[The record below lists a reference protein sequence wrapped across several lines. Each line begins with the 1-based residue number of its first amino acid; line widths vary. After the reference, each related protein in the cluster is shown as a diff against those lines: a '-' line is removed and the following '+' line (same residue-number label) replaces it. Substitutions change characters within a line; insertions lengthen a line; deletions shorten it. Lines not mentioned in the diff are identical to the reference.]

1 MEMDMGT
8 PEHSE
13 SLPHWSNVAMFA
25 NKLENFR
32 KRQRGFWLL
41 FRECCGQCEAGGFF
55 ENILT
60 DVTAVRREHPAGSY
74 QPDLTLERGD
84 NPPVWLEFT
93 DASPPSIQKLA
104 YCAAHGI
111 DIFQLDGG
119 QRPADS
125 SVFKAHIAPRNCRQR
140 RRQRLNDMWEHLRKL
155 PPEKQLIGIREDFRS
170 PQRKQREFEA
180 IWKEHEERRQAVA
193 AGEVRCARC
202 EKLFE
207 ESDGGF
213 SVSYISTH
221 RPDGG
226 CAEVPFCGQCNFAIM
241 GGWNGV
247 FPDDAAIWGQLD
259 QDCPECQGVLERMR
273 EMDAAPQ
280 LRHVEM
286 PEPYGSRWV
295 WEPEKRTQEF
305 VVGDR
310 TVAKSEFLALVMTF
324 RYLAHRVWELS
335 LSEGRPFPVNLRAL
349 LEQLDEMES
358 AVLYPNNITD
368 WDWRESVGDTYVS
381 DHEARGHHKGDRFF
395 PVGGLSAEP
404 LPSLSSILNL

>member
-1 MEMDMGT
+1 MNMGT
-8 PEHSE
+8 REHPAGLS
-13 SLPHWSNVAMFA
+13 HWSNVAMFA

-32 KRQRGFWLL
+32 KRQKGFWLL

-60 DVTAVRREHPAGSY
+60 DVTAVRREYPAGNY

-84 NPPVWLEFT
+84 KPPVWLEFT

-125 SVFKAHIAPRNCRQR
+125 SVFKAHIAPRNCRQK
-140 RRQRLNDMWEHLRKL
+140 RRQRFHDIWEHLRKL
-155 PPEKQLIGIREDFRS
+155 PSEKQVIGIREDFRS
-170 PQRKQREFEA
+170 PQRKTREFEEFWNEA
-180 IWKEHEERRQAVA
+180 EDRRQAVA

-202 EKLFE
+202 DKSFGL
-207 ESDGGF
+207 SDGGY
-213 SVSYISTH
+213 SISYLSTH
-221 RPDGG
+221 RQGGG
-226 CAEVPFCGQCNFAIM
+226 CAEVPFCNECSFAIM
-241 GGWNGV
+241 GGWDGV
-247 FPDDAAIWGQLD
+247 FPDDAPIWGQLNE
-259 QDCPECQGVLERMR
+259 DCPECQGVMEQMR
-273 EMDAAPQ
+273 EMDEAPQ

-286 PEPYGSRWV
+286 PEPYGRWV
-295 WEPEKRTQEF
+295 WEPEKRVQSF
-305 VVGDR
+305 IVGDR
-310 TVAKSEFLALVMTF
+310 SIAKSEFLAVVMTF
-324 RYLAHRVWELS
+324 RYLAHCVWELS
-335 LSEGRPFPVNLRAL
+335 LSEGRPFPVDLGVL

-358 AVLYPNNITD
+358 AVLYPNNIIA
-368 WDWRESVGDTYVS
+368 WDWREGVGDTYVS
-381 DHEARGHHKGDRFF
+381 DHEARGNHKGDRFF